1 MTFPQI
7 SSINIGLFYSL
18 IVLGF
23 SLQGVRILSSIWQI
37 FKPAKHQSELED
49 PQIIKDQYKY
59 WRWRIFYSMYIG
71 YAFYYFTRKSFT
83 FAMPTMMS
91 NLGFDES
98 QLGFLGTVM
107 SLTYGVSKFTSG
119 VLADRSNPRLFMS
132 IGLFITGL
140 MNICFGLSSTLTLF
154 ALFWGL
160 NGWFQGWG
168 WPPCARLLTH
178 WYSQKERGTW
188 WGGWNTSHNVGGF
201 IIAFLAAYCA
211 QIWGWRAAMYA
222 PGIICIIMSFFL
234 YNRLR
239 DTPQSLGLPQIEKF
253 NNDWASGKPKK
264 DRELTIRQILVEY
277 VLKNKYIWILAVAYF
292 FIYII
297 RQSVN
302 DWTTLYLV
310 KNKGYSIFGAAATV
324 SWFEIGGALGAFI
337 AGWSS
342 DKIYRGRRGPINIL
356 FTMGALLFTMIFYM
370 IPAGQGFLDSLL
382 LFAIGFSIFGPQM
395 LIGVTAAELSHKKAG
410 ASSTGFIGCFAYL
423 GSAFAGYPMGL
434 IIRDY
439 GWNQYFIFLGLAAAI
454 AAIILIPLWSI
465 KSNPKLS

>member
-1 MTFPQI
+1 M
-7 SSINIGLFYSL
+7 
-18 IVLGF
+18 
-23 SLQGVRILSSIWQI
+23 SSIWQI
-37 FKPAKHQSELED
+37 FKPAKHKPEIED
-49 PQIIKDQYKY
+49 SQVVKDQYKY

-91 NLGFDES
+91 DLGFDES

-132 IGLFITGL
+132 VGLFITGV
-140 MNICFGLSSTLTLF
+140 MNICFGLSSSLTLF

-222 PGIICIIMSFFL
+222 PGIICIIVSFFL

-239 DTPQSLGLPQIEKF
+239 
-253 NNDWASGKPKK
+253 
-264 DRELTIRQILVEY
+264 
-277 VLKNKYIWILAVAYF
+277 
-292 FIYII
+292 
-297 RQSVN
+297 
-302 DWTTLYLV
+302 
-310 KNKGYSIFGAAATV
+310 
-324 SWFEIGGALGAFI
+324 
-337 AGWSS
+337 
-342 DKIYRGRRGPINIL
+342 
-356 FTMGALLFTMIFYM
+356 
-370 IPAGQGFLDSLL
+370 
-382 LFAIGFSIFGPQM
+382 
-395 LIGVTAAELSHKKAG
+395 
-410 ASSTGFIGCFAYL
+410 
-423 GSAFAGYPMGL
+423 
-434 IIRDY
+434 
-439 GWNQYFIFLGLAAAI
+439 
-454 AAIILIPLWSI
+454 
-465 KSNPKLS
+465 